1 METTAER
8 ARLIAEV
15 LAFVQAAQRLPGI
28 SRIALI
34 GSLTTNK
41 ADPKDADL
49 LITVTDDTELASLA
63 RLSRRLQGHAQNM
76 NRGAEVFLADLNNN
90 YLGRTCHWKI
100 CALGVRMRC
109 DALHCGRRE
118 YLHDDLEAI
127 QLKSSLITAPPLELW
142 PQIVARVPI
151 PPDIE
156 QGLIIPLKSR
166 KP

>member
-28 SRIALI
+28 SRVALI
-34 GSLTTNK
+34 GSLTTHK

-49 LITVTDDTELASLA
+49 LITVIDDTELASLA

-76 NRGAEVFLADLNNN
+76 NRGAEVFLADPNNN
-90 YLGRTCHWKI
+90 YLGRICHWKI
-100 CALGVRMRC
+100 CAPGVRMRC

-118 YLHDDLEAI
+118 YLHDDLKAI
-127 QLKSSLITAPPLELW
+127 QLKSSLIIAPPLELW

-151 PPDIE
+151 PQDTE

>member
-28 SRIALI
+28 SRVALI
-34 GSLTTNK
+34 GSLTTHK

-49 LITVTDDTELASLA
+49 LITVTDDTEMASLA

-76 NRGAEVFLADLNNN
+76 NRGAEVFLADPNNN
-90 YLGRTCHWKI
+90 YLGRICHWKI
-100 CALGVRMRC
+100 CAPGVRMRC

-118 YLHDDLEAI
+118 YLHDDLKAI
-127 QLKSSLITAPPLELW
+127 QLKSSLIIAPPLELW

-151 PPDIE
+151 PQDTE

>member
-8 ARLIAEV
+8 ARLIAEA
-15 LAFVQAAQRLPGI
+15 LAFVQAAQRLPGV

-34 GSLTTNK
+34 GPLTTNK

-49 LITVTDDTELASLA
+49 LLTVTDDTELASLA

-76 NRGAEVFLADLNNN
+76 NRGAEVFLADPNNH
-90 YLGRTCHWKI
+90 YLGRICHWKI
-100 CALGVRMRC
+100 CAPGIRMRC

-118 YLHDDLEAI
+118 YLHDDLKAI
-127 QLKSSLITAPPLELW
+127 QLKSRLITAPPLELW

-151 PPDIE
+151 PQDIE
-156 QGLIIPLKSR
+156 QGLLIPLRSR
-166 KP
+166 EL

>member
-1 METTAER
+1 VETTAER
-8 ARLIAEV
+8 ARLIPKV

-28 SRIALI
+28 SRVALI

-76 NRGAEVFLADLNNN
+76 NRGAEVFLADPNNN
-90 YLGRTCHWKI
+90 YLGRICHWKI
-100 CALGVRMRC
+100 CAPGIRLRC

-118 YLHDDLEAI
+118 YLHDDLKAI
-127 QLKSSLITAPPLELW
+127 QLKSSLITPPLELW